1 MIAIDIQKLEDELN
15 KKYSTGIKLDVVLE
29 ACSEFA
35 SFAHRAHGYIRH
47 WDDLDCAVAQL
58 RPMIGLPP
66 TLWEFAQQKLGR
78 PAATLAFVLTF
89 DKHCTGDVHSP
100 SGYFLG
106 MIKKAV
112 VGELNLER
120 SFYGRLKKAE

>member
-1 MIAIDIQKLEDELN
+1 
-15 KKYSTGIKLDVVLE
+15 
-29 ACSEFA
+29 
-35 SFAHRAHGYIRH
+35 
-47 WDDLDCAVAQL
+47 
-58 RPMIGLPP
+58 MIGLPP
-66 TLWEFAQQKLGR
+66 TLWDFAQQKLGVS
-78 PAATLAFVLTF
+78 AATLAFVLTF

-120 SFYGRLKKAE
+120 SFYGRLKKERDI